1 MDIIRPNLEQA
12 MGLLGQWVVMRL
24 RCLPDEDGDFYT
36 APSKVVGIV
45 VPAEGG
51 PVLPR
56 LLLSHEPWLPVLEGF
71 EYQVDLEDILF
82 LRVVPA
88 LRGSDEASISGGT
101 SAVCSP

>member
-1 MDIIRPNLEQA
+1 

-24 RCLPDEDGDFYT
+24 AALPGEFEAFDT
-36 APSKVVGIV
+36 APSKVVGVV
-45 VPAEGG
+45 VPAKDGA
-51 PVLPR
+51 VLPR
-56 LLLSHEPWLPVLEGF
+56 LLLSTEPWVPVVEGF

-88 LRGSDEASISGGT
+88 LRGSTEASISGGT